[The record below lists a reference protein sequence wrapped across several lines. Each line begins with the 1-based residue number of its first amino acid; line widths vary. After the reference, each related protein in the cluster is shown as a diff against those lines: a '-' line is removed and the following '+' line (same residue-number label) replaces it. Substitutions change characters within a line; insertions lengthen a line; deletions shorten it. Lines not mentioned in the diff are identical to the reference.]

1 MDFLALFNAVAEVA
15 RPVHVK
21 YNPLPDKV
29 CSVVEYGLDSLDLLM
44 ISVYLCELHGIPEEV
59 GKEMHAETVQEFEDF
74 INAHKTQ
81 VPESIEAAVEY
92 CK

>member
-1 MDFLALFNAVAEVA
+1 MDFLELFNAVAKVA

-21 YNPLPDKV
+21 YNPVPDKEAAI
-29 CSVVEYGLDSLDLLM
+29 VEYGMDSLDMLM
-44 ISVYLCELHGIPEEV
+44 VSVYMCELHGIPEEV
-59 GKEMHAETVQEFEDF
+59 GKEMRCETVQEFEGF